1 MKRIAI
7 HTALLAVLLL
17 SCSKGKTPDR
27 PEAIDTIPLLVMQ
40 IQKCSKLYTSEF
52 RIHKIVTHDDKLQ
65 LNGSFFKKDFSINLP
80 AGKRKV
86 AIPMDATLKTYID
99 FTGFSEKNVRRQ
111 GKKIE
116 ITLPDPKVDLTS
128 TKIDHKDVK
137 QYVALTRSNFTDEE
151 LANYEQQGRQVII
164 NDIARMDIMEQA
176 RQSAANTL
184 IPLIEQ
190 MGYEDKDITV
200 TFRKEFTPSE
210 IKSFLN
216 INSTEYGKAQ

>member
-17 SCSKGKTPDR
+17 SCSKGKTPDG
-27 PEAIDTIPLLVMQ
+27 PEVIDTIPLLVMQ

-151 LANYEQQGRQVII
+151 LANYEQQGRQAII

>member
-17 SCSKGKTPDR
+17 SCSKGKTPDG

-137 QYVALTRSNFTDEE
+137 QCSPHP
-151 LANYEQQGRQVII
+151 QQ
-164 NDIARMDIMEQA
+164 
-176 RQSAANTL
+176 L
-184 IPLIEQ
+184 H
-190 MGYEDKDITV
+190 
-200 TFRKEFTPSE
+200 
-210 IKSFLN
+210 
-216 INSTEYGKAQ
+216 

>member
-1 MKRIAI
+1 
-7 HTALLAVLLL
+7 
-17 SCSKGKTPDR
+17 
-27 PEAIDTIPLLVMQ
+27 MQ

-151 LANYEQQGRQVII
+151 LANYEQQGRQAII

>member
-17 SCSKGKTPDR
+17 SCSKGKTPDG
-27 PEAIDTIPLLVMQ
+27 PETIDTIPLLVMQ

-99 FTGFSEKNVRRQ
+99 FTGFSEKNVRKQ

-137 QYVALTRSNFTDEE
+137 QYVSLTRSNFTDEE
-151 LANYEQQGRQVII
+151 LANYEQQGRQAII
-164 NDIARMDIMEQA
+164 NDIARIDIMEQA

>member
-1 MKRIAI
+1 MKKIAI

-17 SCSKGKTPDR
+17 SCSKGKTPGG

-151 LANYEQQGRQVII
+151 LANYEQQGRQAII
-164 NDIARMDIMEQA
+164 NDIARIDIMEQA

>member
-1 MKRIAI
+1 MKKIAI

-17 SCSKGKTPDR
+17 SCSKGKTPDG

-111 GKKIE
+111 GK
-116 ITLPDPKVDLTS
+116 
-128 TKIDHKDVK
+128 
-137 QYVALTRSNFTDEE
+137 R
-151 LANYEQQGRQVII
+151 
-164 NDIARMDIMEQA
+164 
-176 RQSAANTL
+176 
-184 IPLIEQ
+184 
-190 MGYEDKDITV
+190 
-200 TFRKEFTPSE
+200 
-210 IKSFLN
+210 
-216 INSTEYGKAQ
+216 

>member
-1 MKRIAI
+1 MTFFYYLCAHNESSFPYEKIAI

-17 SCSKGKTPDR
+17 SCSKGKTPGG

-111 GKKIE
+111 GK
-116 ITLPDPKVDLTS
+116 
-128 TKIDHKDVK
+128 
-137 QYVALTRSNFTDEE
+137 R
-151 LANYEQQGRQVII
+151 
-164 NDIARMDIMEQA
+164 
-176 RQSAANTL
+176 
-184 IPLIEQ
+184 
-190 MGYEDKDITV
+190 
-200 TFRKEFTPSE
+200 
-210 IKSFLN
+210 
-216 INSTEYGKAQ
+216 

>member
-17 SCSKGKTPDR
+17 SCSKGKTPDG
-27 PEAIDTIPLLVMQ
+27 PEDIDTIPLLVMQ

-151 LANYEQQGRQVII
+151 LANYEQQGRQAII

>member
-1 MKRIAI
+1 MKKIAI

-17 SCSKGKTPDR
+17 SCSKGKTPGG

-151 LANYEQQGRQVII
+151 LANYEQQGRQAII

>member
-1 MKRIAI
+1 
-7 HTALLAVLLL
+7 
-17 SCSKGKTPDR
+17 
-27 PEAIDTIPLLVMQ
+27 
-40 IQKCSKLYTSEF
+40 
-52 RIHKIVTHDDKLQ
+52 
-65 LNGSFFKKDFSINLP
+65 
-80 AGKRKV
+80 
-86 AIPMDATLKTYID
+86 MDATLKTYID

-151 LANYEQQGRQVII
+151 LANYEQQGRQAII
-164 NDIARMDIMEQA
+164 NDIARIDIMEQA

>member
-17 SCSKGKTPDR
+17 SCSKGKTPAG

-151 LANYEQQGRQVII
+151 LANYEQQGRQAII

>member
-1 MKRIAI
+1 MKKIAI

-17 SCSKGKTPDR
+17 SCSKGKTPGG

-116 ITLPDPKVDLTS
+116 NTLPDPKVDLTS

-151 LANYEQQGRQVII
+151 LANYEQQGRQAII

-210 IKSFLN
+210 IKTFLN

>member
-17 SCSKGKTPDR
+17 SCSKGKTPDG

-151 LANYEQQGRQVII
+151 LANYEQQGRQAII
-164 NDIARMDIMEQA
+164 NDIARIDIMEQA

-210 IKSFLN
+210 IKGFLN

>member
-1 MKRIAI
+1 MKKIAI

-17 SCSKGKTPDR
+17 SCSKGKTPGG

-151 LANYEQQGRQVII
+151 LANYEQQGRQAII

-210 IKSFLN
+210 IKTFLN